1 MSLIYV
7 TRINVYQREQILSG
21 KFYIVHNNVLEN
33 ELRNCLTVT
42 FSDDYKRYIWSDLHL
57 GFKMKCIRAKSL
69 LYHFTYLYVIGT
81 RTRQK
86 YHLLN
91 ELTI

>member
-7 TRINVYQREQILSG
+7 TRINVYQGEQILSG
-21 KFYIVHNNVLEN
+21 KFYIKHNNVQEN
-33 ELRNCLTVT
+33 KLRNCLTVT
-42 FSDDYKRYIWSDLHL
+42 FSDDYKRYIWNDLHL

-69 LYHFTYLYVIGT
+69 FYHFTYLYVIGT